1 MNQSLRINTVPNPTG
16 EALNWTLT
24 VGRQGLLNV
33 PPLTVYIYD
42 IGLKIVDKN
51 LYRIPDITVE
61 FVENL

>member
-1 MNQSLRINTVPNPTG
+1 MPNPTG